1 MPVCSGY
8 TSTLVSGQSDYFV
21 PSKICVTFQLYFH
34 PSAVKGVLFHSNLS
48 LRKVVGEGV
57 VVLLTDSYVVIC
69 WLSETIQNMLQCCS
83 THVVLSRQFINFYV
97 TKQNQ

>member
-8 TSTLVSGQSDYFV
+8 TSTLVSGQSDYFA

-83 THVVLSRQFINFYV
+83 THVVLGRQFINFYV

>member
-8 TSTLVSGQSDYFV
+8 TSTLVSGQSDYFA

-48 LRKVVGEGV
+48 RKVVGEGV

-69 WLSETIQNMLQCCS
+69 WLFETIQNMLQC
-83 THVVLSRQFINFYV
+83 
-97 TKQNQ
+97 